1 VDGANAG
8 TVTQEMLVELVAATR
23 AVTAAS
29 PTDSFE
35 EVVAQIIVD
44 AAGTVKAQ
52 RAAIWL
58 LRDDAIEVVA
68 TTGLRAATV
77 DRFQHLDVAPD
88 SPAGTM
94 LRRRNPVT
102 WSTHEE
108 AQRYF
113 PVVTVSDFGS
123 GYVSPL
129 PTGERFSGVLFVGW
143 KQQHRAMRL
152 AELAFLEG
160 IAHCCALALERAGND
175 HEPRVDTDDEII
187 SLGAAFSVRL
197 TTSDGL
203 SIAWIAGEIDCA
215 NERELESALHM
226 VLRIHRQGRLGFD
239 LSNVEFLSV
248 AGARIVL
255 AACRQESIQREIY
268 IVNSSTAAGRVIDL
282 LAHDFDG

>member
-1 VDGANAG
+1 VDGAENVSANQ
-8 TVTQEMLVELVAATR
+8 TMLVELAAATR
-23 AVTAAS
+23 AVTAAL

-44 AAGTVKAQ
+44 AAGTVKAE

-58 LRDDAIEVVA
+58 QRDDAIEVVA

-88 SPAGTM
+88 SPAGSM
-94 LRRRNPVT
+94 LRRRTPVT

-123 GYVSPL
+123 GYVTPL
-129 PTGERFSGVLFVGW
+129 PTGDRFSGVLFVGW
-143 KQQHRAMRL
+143 KRQRRAIGL
-152 AELAFLEG
+152 AEHAFLEG
-160 IAHCCALALERAGND
+160 IAHCCALALERAVVD
-175 HEPRVDTDDEII
+175 HESRVDDDAEVI

-203 SIAWIAGEIDCA
+203 SLAWIAGEIDVA
-215 NERELESALHM
+215 NEPELASALDT
-226 VLRIHRQGRLGFD
+226 VLRVRDQGRLGFN

-248 AGARIVL
+248 AGARIIL
-255 AACRQESIQREIY
+255 AACRQESVQREIY
-268 IVNSSTAAGRVIDL
+268 IVDSSAAARRVIDL
-282 LAHDFDG
+282 IANDFDG